1 MKGIKHFITRA
12 IAKFNNKKSTTMDER
27 KTEFMKATEEAFMQ
41 LANNAKGNDDR
52 AIIMIAIDKTSDGKT
67 GTCTAVCG
75 TGEKVIQAISDA
87 IEDEHAGELFKE
99 AYKRCALAHLL
110 GVLSK

>member
-1 MKGIKHFITRA
+1 
-12 IAKFNNKKSTTMDER
+12 MDER

-41 LANNAKGNDDR
+41 LAQKAKSDENK
-52 AIIMIAIDKTSDGKT
+52 AIVVIAIDKAADGKT

-75 TGEKVIQAISDA
+75 TGEKIIEALSDA
-87 IEDEHAGELFKE
+87 IEDKHAGELFKE